1 MTTRV
6 SNKIR
11 NLVIWGPGELLLIY
25 GTKMYRLCRYILFFG
40 ISFDSHVGDASM
52 GTRLLQKYGV
62 DNLGM
67 VGGLVRYQKN
77 VTSVFSVC
85 RWYCHADS

>member
-1 MTTRV
+1 MQV
-6 SNKIR
+6 YFIF
-11 NLVIWGPGELLLIY
+11 WYLISS
-25 GTKMYRLCRYILFFG
+25 LCPLA
-40 ISFDSHVGDASM
+40 FDSHVGDASM

>member
-1 MTTRV
+1 MELRCTDYAGIFYFLV
-6 SNKIR
+6 SHFK
-11 NLVIWGPGELLLIY
+11 P
-25 GTKMYRLCRYILFFG
+25 
-40 ISFDSHVGDASM
+40 
-52 GTRLLQKYGV
+52 LQKYGV